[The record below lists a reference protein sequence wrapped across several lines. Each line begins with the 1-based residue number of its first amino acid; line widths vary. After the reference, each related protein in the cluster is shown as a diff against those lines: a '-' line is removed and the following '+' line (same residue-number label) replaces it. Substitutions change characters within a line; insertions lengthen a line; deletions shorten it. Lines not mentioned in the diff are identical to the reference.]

1 MIQFDLPKQKSSI
14 IKVLGVGGGGSNA
27 VNFMFN
33 QNIEGVDFII
43 CNTDSKA
50 IEQSTVPN
58 KIQLGPHLTQGL
70 GAGADPSVGKLA
82 TEESLD
88 EIRKILEVNTRMAFI
103 TVGMGGGTGTGGAPI
118 IAKICKD
125 LGILTVGIVTTPFGF
140 EGPRRQAQAEEG
152 IKQLKPLVDTLLV
165 ISNDKLRVQYGNLK
179 MKEAFTKADNVLA
192 TAAKCITDVINSR
205 GHIIVDFADVCTVMK
220 NGGVAILGKAEV
232 EGENRAQRAIEE
244 ALNSPLLND
253 NDIRGA
259 KWILLNINSAEGDYE
274 CSMDELETINNFL
287 RERTGENSD
296 VIMGMGY
303 DSTLGQKLGIT
314 LIATGFEHKD
324 PFQKQTPKKAEAP
337 VEEKIVMTLVS
348 EEANNDTSNL
358 MTAPT
363 EAVAETPTE
372 EPKIEEPTIGDSYF
386 TLGEEAVEAIEEVA
400 TIVEEEVEEIMS
412 MHEVDEIS
420 EKEYEA
426 EIDAQIS
433 IAANEVMEE
442 MVSQPIVFEIN
453 DVYEGE
459 DLGEEE
465 VLVNAVEEEVVV
477 ASFQEE
483 DLEEEIDLIAE
494 EQVEDEIEEV
504 RVNELATP
512 VADTNH
518 LVNHFILTKPTNI
531 YAEHTEE
538 EPSIKEMEEMPVIE
552 EMEEFEEEEM
562 EEMEE
567 LEEMEEMVMQ
577 DDLTVTMQEIAEE
590 EIVEEIVEEEILEEE
605 LAEEVVEEELVEE
618 TIFEQVAPEMIEEEK
633 AEEELVEV
641 AEITMQAAPVQE
653 PVVYESS
660 FRMEEEPT
668 MQLVMRDESSFN
680 SNQNTTKR
688 HPSSLDMPM
697 DDAEEQRRKV
707 AERIQKL
714 RNLSFNIN
722 SASDPNN
729 EFDAVPAY
737 VRRNLDLFGN
747 TMASVENYY
756 SKYTVEKDEHNQTQ
770 ISTINTFLDGKK
782 PD

>member
-1 MIQFDLPKQKSSI
+1 
-14 IKVLGVGGGGSNA
+14 
-27 VNFMFN
+27 
-33 QNIEGVDFII
+33 
-43 CNTDSKA
+43 
-50 IEQSTVPN
+50 VPN

-303 DSTLGQKLGIT
+303 DATLGQKLGIT

-337 VEEKIVMTLVS
+337 VEEKIVMTLLS
-348 EEANNDTSNL
+348 EETANDTNNI

-372 EPKIEEPTIGDSYF
+372 EPRTEEPILADGNF
-386 TLGEEAVEAIEEVA
+386 TLGEEVVETIEEVA
-400 TIVEEEVEEIMS
+400 AIVEEEVMS
-412 MHEVDEIS
+412 IHELDEIS

-426 EIDAQIS
+426 EMDAQIS
-433 IAANEVMEE
+433 IAASEVMEE

-459 DLGEEE
+459 DLEEE
-465 VLVNAVEEEVVV
+465 VELIKEEVVVNEVEEEVIM

-483 DLEEEIDLIAE
+483 DLEEELGAIEE
-494 EQVEDEIEEV
+494 EQIEEEV
-504 RVNELATP
+504 IVSELQAP
-512 VADTNH
+512 VAET
-518 LVNHFILTKPTNI
+518 NHFILTKPTNI

-538 EPSIKEMEEMPVIE
+538 EPLLEEMEEMPVIE
-552 EMEEFEEEEM
+552 EMEEMEEFEEMEEEEM
-562 EEMEE
+562 V
-567 LEEMEEMVMQ
+567 EMEEMVMQ
-577 DDLTVTMQEIAEE
+577 DDLAVTMQ
-590 EIVEEIVEEEILEEE
+590 EIVEEEI
-605 LAEEVVEEELVEE
+605 
-618 TIFEQVAPEMIEEEK
+618 
-633 AEEELVEV
+633 VEV

-668 MQLVMRDESSFN
+668 MQLVMREESSFN
-680 SNQNTTKR
+680 ANQNNAKQ
-688 HPSSLDMPM
+688 HSSSFDMPM

-722 SASDPNN
+722 NASDPNN

-756 SKYTVEKDEHNQTQ
+756 SKYTVEKDENNQTQ

>member
-253 NDIRGA
+253 SDIRGA

-274 CSMDELETINNFL
+274 CTMDELETINNYL
-287 RERTGENSD
+287 RERTGEHSD

-303 DSTLGQKLGIT
+303 DATLDQKLGIT
-314 LIATGFEHKD
+314 LIATGFEGKD
-324 PFQKQTPKKAEAP
+324 PFMKETPKKVEAP
-337 VEEKIVMTLVS
+337 IEEKIVMTLLS
-348 EEANNDTSNL
+348 EEMLNDANPKI
-358 MTAPT
+358 TAPT
-363 EAVAETPTE
+363 EEVVE
-372 EPKIEEPTIGDSYF
+372 KIEEPTITDSYF
-386 TLGEEAVEAIEEVA
+386 TLGEVPALEIEEEM
-400 TIVEEEVEEIMS
+400 EEAFEI
-412 MHEVDEIS
+412 EEIS

-426 EIDAQIS
+426 EIDAEIS
-433 IAANEVMEE
+433 IAAMSMIEAVMEE
-442 MVSQPIVFEIN
+442 ESIIEEM
-453 DVYEGE
+453 
-459 DLGEEE
+459 EEE
-465 VLVNAVEEEVVV
+465 TLEIEATQLSPEVVLFELD
-477 ASFQEE
+477 AN
-483 DLEEEIDLIAE
+483 
-494 EQVEDEIEEV
+494 EV
-504 RVNELATP
+504 LAP
-512 VADTNH
+512 SE
-518 LVNHFILTKPTNI
+518 FILNKPTNI
-531 YAEHTEE
+531 YVTEE
-538 EPSIKEMEEMPVIE
+538 EVEEEIFNEEVLEEVVFEEPTPEEEIEEEEFMEE
-552 EMEEFEEEEM
+552 EMMEEEM
-562 EEMEE
+562 ELSFATE
-567 LEEMEEMVMQ
+567 
-577 DDLTVTMQEIAEE
+577 APA
-590 EIVEEIVEEEILEEE
+590 EIVMETAPVVEMIQ
-605 LAEEVVEEELVEE
+605 EEVVEV
-618 TIFEQVAPEMIEEEK
+618 PK
-633 AEEELVEV
+633 
-641 AEITMQAAPVQE
+641 APVVEYQ
-653 PVVYESS
+653 SS
-660 FRMEEEPT
+660 FRMEEEPA
-668 MQLVMRDESSFN
+668 MQLVMRDD
-680 SNQNTTKR
+680 SNPQPAR
-688 HPSSLDMPM
+688 AVHPSSLEMPL
-697 DDAEEQRRKV
+697 DNAEEQRRKV

-722 SASDPNN
+722 NGPDPNT

-747 TMASVENYY
+747 TLASVENYY
-756 SKYTVEKDEHNQTQ
+756 SKYTVEKDENNQTQ

>member
-274 CSMDELETINNFL
+274 CTMDELETINDFL
-287 RERTGENSD
+287 RERTGEHSD

-303 DSTLGQKLGIT
+303 DASLGQKLGIT
-314 LIATGFEHKD
+314 LIATGFEGKD
-324 PFQKQTPKKAEAP
+324 PFQKETPKKVEAP
-337 VEEKIVMTLVS
+337 IEEKIVMTLVS
-348 EEANNDTSNL
+348 EEVLNDASNKI
-358 MTAPT
+358 TAAT
-363 EAVAETPTE
+363 QEVVE
-372 EPKIEEPTIGDSYF
+372 KIEEPEMSNSYF
-386 TLGEEAVEAIEEVA
+386 TLGDAPEMHMAEESLEAEDNFDL
-400 TIVEEEVEEIMS
+400 
-412 MHEVDEIS
+412 DEIS

-426 EIDAQIS
+426 EIDAEIS
-433 IAANEVMEE
+433 IAANSRMEE
-442 MVSQPIVFEIN
+442 MIIHEVPVALLEETI
-453 DVYEGE
+453 
-459 DLGEEE
+459 EEE
-465 VLVNAVEEEVVV
+465 MEELMEEESIVEVAELTSEVVLFEL
-477 ASFQEE
+477 AP
-483 DLEEEIDLIAE
+483 EEISNPSD
-494 EQVEDEIEEV
+494 
-504 RVNELATP
+504 
-512 VADTNH
+512 
-518 LVNHFILTKPTNI
+518 FILNKPTNI
-531 YAEHTEE
+531 YATEE
-538 EPSIKEMEEMPVIE
+538 EIE
-552 EMEEFEEEEM
+552 EALEEEVIFEEAPL
-562 EEMEE
+562 EE
-567 LEEMEEMVMQ
+567 LEV
-577 DDLTVTMQEIAEE
+577 A
-590 EIVEEIVEEEILEEE
+590 LE
-605 LAEEVVEEELVEE
+605 EEELVEE
-618 TIFEQVAPEMIEEEK
+618 EEM
-633 AEEELVEV
+633 ELSFANITPTEVEV
-641 AEITMQAAPVQE
+641 PAAIVMEEVSPVGEMVEEQE
-653 PVVYESS
+653 MEDAATVVEYQSS
-660 FRMEEEPT
+660 FSLQEEPT
-668 MQLVMRDESSFN
+668 MQLVMREESNF
-680 SNQNTTKR
+680 QPAR
-688 HPSSLDMPM
+688 PVHPSSLEMPM
-697 DDAEEQRRKV
+697 DNAEEQRRKV

-722 SASDPNN
+722 NGPDPNT

-756 SKYTVEKDEHNQTQ
+756 SKYTVEKDENNQTQ